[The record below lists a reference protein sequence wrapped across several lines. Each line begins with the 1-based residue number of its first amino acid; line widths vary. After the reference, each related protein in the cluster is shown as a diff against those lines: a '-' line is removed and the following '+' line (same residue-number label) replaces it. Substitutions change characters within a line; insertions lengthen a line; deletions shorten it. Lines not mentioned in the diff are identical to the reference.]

1 MLYTVK
7 INSGYVSGEIFNL
20 AITHK
25 QIILDL
31 LAIKDDEDRFIEL
44 RIYFNSINPG
54 LQAYFIR
61 KIGAVQIDEYSY
73 EA

>member
-1 MLYTVK
+1 MTIFYGRGASIIK
-7 INSGYVSGEIFNL
+7 I
-20 AITHK
+20 
-25 QIILDL
+25 
-31 LAIKDDEDRFIEL
+31 DEDRFIEL

-73 EA
+73 ET